1 MVSCPVE
8 CMSTIGDV
16 VQGPQASFIEK
27 NSAFLLTVLGMVG
40 GVVASMLTFCVK
52 SRCTTIRCWGM
63 ECVRD
68 VIKLDT
74 ADVKIEMPTN
84 TGPVNTSSNA

>member
-1 MVSCPVE
+1 ME
-8 CMSTIGDV
+8 CMASIGDV
-16 VQGPQASFIEK
+16 VQGPQPSFIEK

-52 SRCTTIRCWGM
+52 SRCTTIKCWGM

-74 ADVKIEMPTN
+74 ADVKIEMPT
-84 TGPVNTSSNA
+84 GPANTSSNA